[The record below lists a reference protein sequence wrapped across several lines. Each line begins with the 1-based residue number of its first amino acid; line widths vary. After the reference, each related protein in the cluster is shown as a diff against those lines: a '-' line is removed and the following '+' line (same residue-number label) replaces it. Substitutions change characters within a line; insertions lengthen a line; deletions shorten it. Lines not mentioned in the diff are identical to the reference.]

1 MGCGGTCR
9 NAWFVVR
16 GSMLLRKRKGLI
28 RVRNPSSRGSEQ
40 GKVPPQAV
48 TSLPRELRRD
58 SAPVTKFPEREGACA
73 DRRQARYARA
83 VVRSV
88 RTDGEAVRGR
98 KAGSVS
104 RGVVRRSRSSF
115 GGFVR
120 INVGNAKVLTLSAFW
135 KGWLKC

>member
-88 RTDGEAVRGR
+88 RTDGEV
-98 KAGSVS
+98 
-104 RGVVRRSRSSF
+104 VVRRICADKCWQRE
-115 GGFVR
+115 GADIVCILEGM
-120 INVGNAKVLTLSAFW
+120 AKM
-135 KGWLKC
+135 LK

>member
-16 GSMLLRKRKGLI
+16 DSMLLGKRKGLI

-58 SAPVTKFPEREGACA
+58 SAPVTKFPEREEACA
-73 DRRQARYARA
+73 DRRQARHVRA